1 MTKKM
6 MTKFVFGTLALLLTG
21 CAATNGNPPQLAEEL
36 GYSAV
41 AVSGWNFDE
50 RWWEQYGSAELNHLV
65 EQALA
70 ANPDYLQAALKVR
83 RELYNL
89 NLANR
94 DLWPTLSGNLAASG
108 QRRIDTHDNYSSN
121 FSGELGLKYEL
132 DLYGKIRDAASAQ
145 EFEYR
150 ATVMDKEAARL
161 TLINSVTDLYFNLEY
176 LHNSL
181 QLTEDNIKAFTEIE
195 KITQNKF
202 AGGKA
207 DGLQVAEA
215 RQSLTA
221 EKNRLLELQTAY
233 REMEQSLR
241 NILNLPPEQNLEL
254 SYGDILQQEVLP
266 VDTEV
271 PLAVLAKRPD
281 LAAEQYR
288 LEKSFKTWQGARKNW
303 YPNISLKGALGSASD
318 KARTTFDLPYVLGS
332 VSVDLPFLDWN
343 RVKNDIKVNKIDYQI
358 ALSDFRQTLNQAV
371 NELAYYYYAY
381 TRSGEMYNNL
391 VDNYKNAVEISAYY
405 KNRYDNG
412 RAEFKDYL
420 EAVNT
425 ENSTRKNLVQQKYQ
439 IIKYENYIYKAIAG
453 RYTRA

>member
-1 MTKKM
+1 MKKKM
-6 MTKFVFGTLALLLTG
+6 IKFAFGTMVLLLSA
-21 CAATNGNPPQLAEEL
+21 CAATNGNPPQLAAEL
-36 GYSAV
+36 GYSPAV
-41 AVSGWNFDE
+41 VSGWNFDE
-50 RWWEQYGSAELNHLV
+50 NWWRQYDNAELNRLV

-70 ANPDYLQAALKVR
+70 SNPDYLQAAMKVR

-89 NLANR
+89 NLANS
-94 DLWPTLSGNLAASG
+94 DLWPTLSGSLAASG
-108 QRRIDTHDNYSSN
+108 QRQIDRHDNFGSN

-132 DLYGKIRDAASAQ
+132 DLYGKIRDAASAA

-150 ATVMDKEAARL
+150 ATVMDREAARL
-161 TLINSVTDLYFNLEY
+161 TLINSVIDLYFNLEY

-181 QLTEDNIKAFTEIE
+181 QLTEGNIEAYAEIE

-202 AGGKA
+202 DGGKA
-207 DGLQVAEA
+207 DGLQLAEA

-221 EKNRLLELQTAY
+221 EKNRLLELKTAY

-241 NILNLPPEQNLEL
+241 NILNLSPEQTLEL
-254 SYGDILQQEVLP
+254 QYGDILQQEVLA
-266 VDTEV
+266 VDTAV
-271 PLAVLAKRPD
+271 PLAVLGRRPD

-288 LEKSFKTWQGARKNW
+288 LEKSFKNWQIARKNR

-318 KARTTFDLPYVLGS
+318 KARTALDFPYILGS
-332 VSVDLPFLDWN
+332 VSVDLPFLDWE
-343 RVKNDIKVNKIDYQI
+343 RVKNDVKVSQTDYQI
-358 ALSDFRQTLNQAV
+358 VLSDFRQTLNQAL

-381 TRSGEMYNNL
+381 ERSAEIYNNL
-391 VDNYKNAVEISAYY
+391 VDNYQNAVEISAYY